1 MLSHWPLSLSD
12 AKEMASQFA
21 AIQSP
26 PSERSFINLMTSNR
40 RFQPFILQKLS
51 RPTSVLPGY
60 TPLSLMQLLESE
72 PRAQACWARALLL
85 SSIPSPGVASDR
97 KRPPCLFSQF
107 WPVPPPPKCSA
118 LQEPVPSDR
127 WPPRPWQASVV
138 TAAWS
143 SGVNTGQCRLASLS
157 PGPLQRRCPEALDR
171 QGTILCI

>member
-1 MLSHWPLSLSD
+1 MTCHRREFCHIVLSHWPLSLGD

-21 AIQSP
+21 ATQSP

-40 RFQPFILQKLS
+40 PFQPFILQKLS

-60 TPLSLMQLLESE
+60 TPLSLMQLLETE
-72 PRAQACWARALLL
+72 PRAPNMLDKNSTPKLYPQ
-85 SSIPSPGVASDR
+85 PGVASDR

-118 LQEPVPSDR
+118 IQEPVPSDR

-138 TAAWS
+138 TAAWEVWCQHWS
-143 SGVNTGQCRLASLS
+143 MQTCL
-157 PGPLQRRCPEALDR
+157 PLPRAPPK
-171 QGTILCI
+171 